1 MLDDLPIGHTGVEQR
16 RALGMLGAP
25 ENRLGHAAVPDL
37 TLGLTYR
44 SAYSRYLDNKHLI
57 SGGGP
62 AIC

>member
-37 TLGLTYR
+37 TLWENIILPLGILAV
-44 SAYSRYLDNKHLI
+44 S
-57 SGGGP
+57 
-62 AIC
+62 